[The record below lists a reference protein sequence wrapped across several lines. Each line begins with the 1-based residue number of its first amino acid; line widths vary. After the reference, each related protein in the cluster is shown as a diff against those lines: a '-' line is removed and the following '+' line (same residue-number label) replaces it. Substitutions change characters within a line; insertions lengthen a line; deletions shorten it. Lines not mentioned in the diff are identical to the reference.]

1 MACDLVEVARQLL
14 LSQVFRGPYRSRPG
28 GRRDWRVLVTDS
40 STREVLQSLLTVD
53 QVLAENIV
61 RIDNIEDTERLP
73 VDSSAIYLLSS
84 RRGQEE
90 VLLGL
95 RREFLGELPA
105 RLFSAEVLVAGA
117 RDRVLEERGREARG
131 GWRQYLAQV
140 VLPAAGFVPSV
151 KYLHE
156 MD

>member
-40 STREVLQSLLTVD
+40 RTREVLQSLLTVD

-90 VLLGL
+90 VMLGL
-95 RREFLGELPA
+95 RRH
-105 RLFSAEVLVAGA
+105 
-117 RDRVLEERGREARG
+117 
-131 GWRQYLAQV
+131 
-140 VLPAAGFVPSV
+140 FVPSLRAADTSIPGRCSQHGSWPQASALPSRA
-151 KYLHE
+151 LH
-156 MD
+156 